1 MPRCGCD
8 CKNQTIDADSEAS
21 AWPCCD
27 TFPDGVPCR
36 YAAIF
41 ECGRQLDLGGGNGLQ
56 QITCPVLELRKACFF
71 GCEYV
76 AATTVANAETC
87 ENLPSLTDV
96 TTDAINP
103 SFPPTHDT
111 GGYARHKADFR
122 DVVPIAA
129 GTICYPQ
136 ADWVVDHWTLD
147 ISADPVTLTY
157 TNAWALGLLGRS
169 GAVYQSIAAWDEWG
183 RNTMHLTD
191 ATAAEWPELP
201 RRICVVALDDPG
213 ITNPCDTHATQCVC
227 CDPGTDEASI
237 TGNFSA
243 CSRVAGEVT
252 WTGTRYK
259 SPTALPT
266 GVSYPAS
273 NPCGVFWGTIGSGGD
288 GCTNGGVNW
297 SGSVGLM
304 TYCDGETWAGKA
316 YCYDTDL
323 EEWVEQGD
331 LTISNVECRC
341 GGVYFDVTLPTLD
354 CCCDGTLIVTD
365 CCPDGIPDTLTVQ
378 LSGTTCADF
387 VTTVTWNGTTRWEG
401 TVDICGLTMSV
412 TVTCDTLG
420 TPGYVISVD
429 YIAPLGGTLAVT
441 DPIVATCSP
450 FEASQGSLPTFYQD
464 AIATCC
470 GGSSGTGTLT
480 ATE

>member
-1 MPRCGCD
+1 MSRCGCD
-8 CKNQTIDADSEAS
+8 CKNQTIDADSEAF

-96 TTDAINP
+96 TADALNP
-103 SFPPTHDT
+103 AFPPTHDT

-129 GTICYPQ
+129 GTLCYPQ
-136 ADWVVDHWTLD
+136 GDWVVDHWTLD
-147 ISADPVTLTY
+147 ITAETLTY

-169 GAVYQSIAAWDEWG
+169 GAVYQSIAAWDEFG
-183 RNTMHLTD
+183 RNTMHLTG

-201 RRICVVALDDPG
+201 RRICVVALDSPG
-213 ITNPCDTHATQCVC
+213 ITNPCDTHATQCAC

-237 TGNFSA
+237 TGNFSG
-243 CSRVAGEVT
+243 CGRVSGEVT

-259 SPTALPT
+259 SPTALPA

-273 NPCGVFWGTIGSGGD
+273 NPCGVFWGTIGSSGD
-288 GCTNGGVNW
+288 GCANGGVNW

-304 TYCDGETWAGKA
+304 TYCNGTTWAGKA

-365 CCPDGIPDTLTVQ
+365 CCPDGIPASLTV
-378 LSGTTCADF
+378 D
-387 VTTVTWNGTTRWEG
+387 
-401 TVDICGLTMSV
+401 DGLGNSV
-412 TVTCDTLG
+412 TVTYSEPDGYWTYTDYTGPFGGCAAPIIVDFRCV
-420 TPGYVISVD
+420 PGSGWAASVN
-429 YIAPLGGTLAVT
+429 ASGSSASAAV
-441 DPIVATCSP
+441 ACSP
-450 FEASQGSLPTFYQD
+450 FEW
-464 AIATCC
+464 
-470 GGSSGTGTLT
+470 TGTLT
-480 ATE
+480 SPCDPFDTITITVTE